1 MDIYRN
7 YSKVPGYFNNRT
19 RNNHRPPH
27 IKAYANAVRRLGKEE
42 ADKKFPGILNWV
54 TSQRLQGLNSRTS
67 YTKKRK
73 TRKSR
78 R

>member
-1 MDIYRN
+1 MQ
-7 YSKVPGYFNNRT
+7 SLGPGYFNSRT

-27 IKAYANAVRRLGKEE
+27 VRAYANAVRRLGKTE
-42 ADKKFPGILNWV
+42 ANKKFPGILNWV
-54 TSQRLQGLNSRTS
+54 TSQKIQGLNSRIN

-73 TRKSR
+73 GGKSR